1 MTRSRYEEEFEEVE
15 KLGKGKFNVSMLAL
29 ASANVYSVHGTGG
42 YGSVFRVRNKLDGEE
57 YAIKKVR
64 LRSLDMS
71 DKIFREVK
79 TLARLDHP
87 HVVRYYAAW
96 LEYHNQVHSLFYFT
110 LISMRCSAGT
120 YFCASFY
127 VLLFSASFFF
137 LLFLSLYTKICF
149 HLDFAVAIGSRVL
162 TAGHPRAVR

>member
-110 LISMRCSAGT
+110 FISMRCSAGDISLR
-120 YFCASFY
+120 F
-127 VLLFSASFFF
+127 VLCTSLLCFF

-149 HLDFAVAIGSRVL
+149 LLVFAVAIGSRVL